1 MRRIRFLSTPLPILL
16 TVLAATF
23 FTFSLTT
30 LGTLCLLLNVPP
42 AFAQK
47 SPAPDPA
54 IRPASVL
61 VANNTN
67 SSASVNARSDI
78 QKGKIVPDMIIS
90 HHTATLRIDVHY
102 PKLDIPAIDK
112 DTLEWATQLAD
123 NFQNE
128 FAGETGDM
136 VAPYELGA
144 TYTLERPD
152 VNSALTVVWDVSSYT
167 QGAHGNLDIVT
178 YSYALPQ
185 GTPIS
190 MPELFTDLG
199 TALNLM
205 SEASFAQLS
214 RTLGDMLVDD
224 MLRSGIAPDADN
236 FSSFALIPGAIRIY
250 FQPYQ
255 VAPWAAGP
263 QRVDISLEELEDAGP
278 QYKYWGGKKEA
289 ADNPPR

>member
-1 MRRIRFLSTPLPILL
+1 MRRIRFLTTSL
-16 TVLAATF
+16 TTF
-23 FTFSLTT
+23 LTT
-30 LGTLCLLLNVPP
+30 LGSLCFFLNVSPV
-42 AFAQK
+42 AAQNN
-47 SPAPDPA
+47 PVQEPVT
-54 IRPASVL
+54 RPAHGP
-61 VANNTN
+61 VAMKTISSN
-67 SSASVNARSDI
+67 SGTAHSNA
-78 QKGKIVPDMIIS
+78 QKGKIVPDMVIS
-90 HHTATLRIDVHY
+90 HHTKTLRIDVHY
-102 PKLDIPAIDK
+102 PKLDIPTIDK

-144 TYTLERPD
+144 TYSLERPD
-152 VNSALTVVWDVSSYT
+152 ANSAITVVWDVSSYT

-178 YSYALPQ
+178 YSYALPE
-185 GTPIS
+185 GTPIT

-205 SEASFAQLS
+205 SEAAFTRLS

-224 MLRSGIAPDADN
+224 MLRGGTSPDADN

-263 QRVDISLEELEDAGP
+263 QRVDIPLEELEDAGP
-278 QYKYWGGKKEA
+278 QYKYWGGKMEA
-289 ADNPPR
+289 VDNPPL